1 MRDTVG
7 THLTLSDIEPHFTRR
22 NYENIATKSQ
32 VLIAMLNNPWI
43 HPEVAYA
50 SCGMFPDPESAYL
63 QGKAWKEEQDK
74 IAEKK
79 AEEEA
84 KRIAD
89 SRTGP
94 VSGVQ
99 PSSDGHERTGTDQV
113 S

>member
-1 MRDTVG
+1 
-7 THLTLSDIEPHFTRR
+7 
-22 NYENIATKSQ
+22 
-32 VLIAMLNNPWI
+32 MLNNPWI

-74 IAEKK
+74 IAEEKAKK
-79 AEEEA
+79 EA
-84 KRIAD
+84 ARVAN
-89 SRTGP
+89 SGANP

-99 PSSDGHERTGTDQV
+99 QTADGHERAGTDQV

>member
-1 MRDTVG
+1 MVLRSMRDTGG
-7 THLTLSDIEPHFTRR
+7 THLKLGDIEAHFTRR

-50 SCGMFPDPESAYL
+50 SCGMFPGPESAYL

-74 IAEKK
+74 K

-84 KRIAD
+84 KRIAN
-89 SRTGP
+89 SGAGAMSPVQQETGG
-94 VSGVQ
+94 SEG
-99 PSSDGHERTGTDQV
+99 TGTD
-113 S
+113 